1 MRCKNCGWENPAGVS
16 KCEKCN
22 ASLSEMAPQAAP
34 REMAPLGGGPRPV
47 AVEPASL
54 KGTLP
59 DSQAF
64 ASPTAPTICPK
75 CNYPL
80 GRGTGSCPN
89 CGTTV
94 AEAETPAAA
103 SAVPVAVPEA
113 PATPKQAPVAAAP
126 QMAAEKVT
134 TVNPWATPQLQPE
147 ITCSLCPLAWDN
159 ESSEYAPIP
168 YKGETIQLNRSNTDP
183 NNPTITSQVQA
194 ELVYENGQWYITD
207 KSAQQTTYIHVG
219 EKTPLKKGD
228 VILLGNR
235 RFEFND

>member
-1 MRCKNCGWENPAGVS
+1 
-16 KCEKCN
+16 
-22 ASLSEMAPQAAP
+22 MAPQAAAP
-34 REMAPLGGGPRPV
+34 QMAPLGGGPRPV
-47 AVEPASL
+47 AVEPVSL

-80 GRGTGSCPN
+80 GRGTGTCPN
-89 CGTTV
+89 CGTAI
-94 AEAETPAAA
+94 AEADA
-103 SAVPVAVPEA
+103 PVAAPEA
-113 PATPKQAPVAAAP
+113 PAAPKQSPVVAAP
-126 QMAAEKVT
+126 RMAAAKCQHCGKELGADAAFCPACGKQVKMT
-134 TVNPWATPQLQPE
+134 TVNPWATPQVQPE
-147 ITCSLCPLAWDN
+147 ISCSLYLLASN
-159 ESSEYAPIP
+159 YESSESIPIF
-168 YKGETIQLNRSNTDP
+168 YKGEKIQLNRSNTEP
-183 NNPTITSQVQA
+183 NNQTITSQVQA

-207 KSAQQTTYIHVG
+207 KSAQQTTYIHAG